1 MCPCSASKTLERL
14 HGQLDDLER
23 KRVELETELTKK
35 IGCLSIP
42 FAIISIAVVGSIA
55 DEWASRRDLRKKT

>member
-14 HGQLDDLER
+14 HGQLGGLEQKRLDLEA
-23 KRVELETELTKK
+23 ELTKK

-55 DEWASRRDLRKKT
+55 DVWA